1 MPTQWTT
8 FSCTPVRARWR
19 YWEDGRIEVDGMGFP
34 VAAKP
39 PRGKDPWSP
48 NVARWREPIASF
60 GAQYGVPE
68 HWIAGIMAFESGGNA
83 AAKSPAGAIG
93 LMQIMPATGRA
104 WANMIHRPLS
114 STDELADPLLNIELG
129 VAGLASLLKDVKG
142 DFVAAAAGYNA
153 GAVRCLKALD
163 TRPGYWGVL
172 TDGSKYPLRVI
183 QFANRALLEGFPA
196 VPRPP
201 ELLTPP
207 AGKPVPSPL
216 TVAAATAAGALA
228 AYLLTR
234 RLAARGLGR
243 WLRPARGSS
252 SLPLRSCTRWR

>member
-1 MPTQWTT
+1 VPSQWTT
-8 FSCTPVRARWR
+8 FPCTPVRARWR

-34 VAAKP
+34 IAAKSAGS
-39 PRGKDPWSP
+39 RDPWSP
-48 NVARWREPIASF
+48 KVALWKEPIASF

-68 HWIAGIMAFESGGNA
+68 HWIAAIMAFESGGQA

-93 LMQIMPATGRA
+93 LMQITPATGRA

-129 VAGLASLLKDVKG
+129 VAGLASLLKGVKG

-153 GAVRCLKALD
+153 GTDKFGQPHCLKPLD

-172 TDGSKYPLRVI
+172 TDGSAYPLQVI
-183 QFANRALLEGFPA
+183 RFANRALLEGFPA
-196 VPRPP
+196 APKPP
-201 ELLTPP
+201 DLLTPP
-207 AGKPVPSPL
+207 ASKPVPSPL
-216 TVAAATAAGALA
+216 TVAAATAAGAFA

-234 RLAARGLGR
+234 RLAGRSLGR
-243 WLRPARGSS
+243 WLRQARA
-252 SLPLRSCTRWR
+252 